1 MPVYSTGEEETLKIL
16 VRFLVTSIA
25 ATAFNAFAAEPYPT
39 KPVRL
44 VVGFAAGGP
53 TDVLTRVAAQG
64 MSERVGQQ
72 FIVDN
77 RTGAGGNI
85 AAEHV
90 AKAAP
95 DGYTILVVV
104 TAFVINPALYSNLP
118 FNFQRDFVP
127 VAGLARFSYVMAV
140 YSGLPVKTVAELI
153 AYAKANPGKVNFASA
168 GVGGSNHLAVE
179 IFKAMTGTDLV
190 HVAYKG
196 NSAAYADLVQGRVQL
211 IVADRLSAAPHLQSG
226 GLRPLAV
233 TSTTRNEAMPNLPTV
248 AETVPGYEASAFYGF
263 AAPRGT
269 PPDIVDKLSSTVNAV
284 LSDPKTKAR
293 FAELDATPLVFT
305 PKEFTAFLARE
316 SERWGE
322 AVRRA
327 GVKGQ

>member
-1 MPVYSTGEEETLKIL
+1 MTVL
-16 VRFLVTSIA
+16 VRLLCLLLFACPV
-25 ATAFNAFAAEPYPT
+25 FAAEPYPT
-39 KPVRL
+39 RPVRL

-64 MSERVGQQ
+64 LSERLGQQ

-90 AKAAP
+90 AKSAP
-95 DGYTILVVV
+95 DGYTVLVVV
-104 TAFVINPALYSNLP
+104 TAYVINPALYANLP

-127 VAGLARFSYVMAV
+127 VAGLARFSYVVAV
-140 YSGLPVKTVAELI
+140 HAGLPVHTVAELI
-153 AYAKANPGKVNFASA
+153 AYAKANPGKINFASA
-168 GVGGSNHLAVE
+168 GVGGSNHLAGE
-179 IFKAMTGTDLV
+179 IFKSMTGTELV

-211 IVADRLSAAPHLQSG
+211 IIADRLSAAPHLQSG
-226 GLRPLAV
+226 GLRAIAV

-269 PPDIVDKLSSTVNAV
+269 PQDIVEKLSGAINAV
-284 LSDPKTKAR
+284 LSEPKLKAR
-293 FAELDATPLVFT
+293 FAELDAAPLIFT
-305 PKEFTAFLARE
+305 PAQFSDYLAKE

-327 GVKGQ
+327 GVKAP